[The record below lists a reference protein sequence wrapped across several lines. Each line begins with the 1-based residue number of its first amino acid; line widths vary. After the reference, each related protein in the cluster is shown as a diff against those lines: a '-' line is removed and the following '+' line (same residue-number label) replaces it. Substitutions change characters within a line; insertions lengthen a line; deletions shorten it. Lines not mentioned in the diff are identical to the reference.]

1 MEPEK
6 FTEINQIT
14 QKFIGCAIE
23 VHQIHGLG
31 LLESTNEESLAF
43 EFSQI
48 GLIFERQKEI
58 PFGYKDNNLSRND
71 RVDFVVNQF
80 VIVD

>member
-43 EFSQI
+43 EFFPNRI
-48 GLIFERQKEI
+48 
-58 PFGYKDNNLSRND
+58 
-71 RVDFVVNQF
+71 DF
-80 VIVD
+80 